1 MNQTGDTQEALVSCV
16 WLAGH
21 LDDPKV
27 RVIEVS
33 AANDDAKYRA
43 GHIPG
48 AAWWFWKDA
57 LWHATDRE
65 FITPEQLAQ
74 RLGSMGVSPTDTVV
88 IYGDPIQFGTYAF
101 WVLTMA
107 GHKNL
112 RLLDGGRKRWI
123 AEGRPLSQKSPDSSP
138 VAYTPGTVDF
148 TSRVGRNDVRA
159 KLGQPGRQL
168 LDVRAPE
175 EYRGERVSPPSGDLQ
190 FDFDHGAERTGR
202 IPGATHLY
210 FRVMVNEDDTFLSR
224 EKLEGILEQTGPA
237 ADGGTELVTY
247 CRLSHRATL
256 AWFAIKFLLGRE
268 NVLVYDGSWTEWG
281 SIVGFPIEKD

>member
-1 MNQTGDTQEALVSCV
+1 MIMNQTGDTQEALVSCV
-16 WLAGH
+16 WLAGR

-33 AANDDAKYRA
+33 AANDDAKYRT

-88 IYGDPIQFGTYAF
+88 IYGDPVQFGTYAF

-123 AEGRPLSQKSPDSSP
+123 AEGRPLSQKSPDSSSGGLY
-138 VAYTPGTVDF
+138 A
-148 TSRVGRNDVRA
+148 RNGG
-159 KLGQPGRQL
+159 LHQPGGPER
-168 LDVRAPE
+168 RA
-175 EYRGERVSPPSGDLQ
+175 S
-190 FDFDHGAERTGR
+190 
-202 IPGATHLY
+202 
-210 FRVMVNEDDTFLSR
+210 
-224 EKLEGILEQTGPA
+224 QTGPTGA
-237 ADGGTELVTY
+237 AIAGCARAGG
-247 CRLSHRATL
+247 
-256 AWFAIKFLLGRE
+256 IPG
-268 NVLVYDGSWTEWG
+268 
-281 SIVGFPIEKD
+281 